1 MNENIANKI
10 PFFRENLII
19 NNMKNLILISCICM
33 FFIGCSENKTAHEF
47 TINGG
52 MITLDTKKNN
62 ENILNIEFGDDIVL
76 SWDSLEDNFIIDQYY
91 MDLKKD
97 KKKIK
102 VLLDNITNNQLVNV
116 ETKLK
121 STKLKKGDLAFLYL
135 IKLDKIYYFECL
147 QIQFDVFSKNS
158 SYPDS
163 LVDYLENN
171 RKEAQKKMS
180 ICLHKKGYI

>member
-1 MNENIANKI
+1 M
-10 PFFRENLII
+10 
-19 NNMKNLILISCICM
+19 
-33 FFIGCSENKTAHEF
+33 
-47 TINGG
+47 
-52 MITLDTKKNN
+52 
-62 ENILNIEFGDDIVL
+62 
-76 SWDSLEDNFIIDQYY
+76 
-91 MDLKKD
+91 
-97 KKKIK
+97 
-102 VLLDNITNNQLVNV
+102 VNV